1 MGAEECF
8 LTSPIRCKSGNPY
21 PGMNFRVL
29 GSIALRYFW
38 LYTRHPVR
46 IVELIFWPFVQ
57 LLVWGFLTKYL
68 QSETSGD
75 FPHTITY
82 LIGAIILWDALFRAQ
97 QGVAI
102 SFLEDV
108 WTRNLLNIFAAPVRT
123 AEYVGAMFLVGFCRV
138 VFTGLILSV
147 IALLAYQFN
156 LFQLELALIPFYLHL
171 LLFGWAMGL
180 ISVSL
185 ILRFGHGAESL
196 AWAIPF
202 MVQPFSAVF
211 YPVSALPEWLR
222 PLTQILP
229 STHVFEG
236 MRDVIEHGSFPGA
249 HMLAALGLNVAFL
262 CASLWLLHSML
273 TSARKKGFLVKV
285 TSSWRPAPAHRSMD
299 QPRPLDARW

>member
-1 MGAEECF
+1 
-8 LTSPIRCKSGNPY
+8 
-21 PGMNFRVL
+21 MNFRVL

-57 LLVWGFLTKYL
+57 LLVWGFLTKSL

-75 FPHTITY
+75 FPQTITY
-82 LIGAIILWDALFRAQ
+82 LIGAIILWDALFRSQ

-108 WTRNLLNIFAAPVRT
+108 WTRNLLNVFAAPVRT

-138 VFTGLILSV
+138 MVTGLILAI
-147 IALLAYQFN
+147 IAIAAYQFN
-156 LFQLELALIPFYLHL
+156 LFQLEIALVPFYLNL

-211 YPVSALPEWLR
+211 YPVSGLPAWLQ
-222 PLTQILP
+222 PLANVLP

-236 MRDVIEHGSFPGA
+236 MREVIQSGTFPGG
-249 HMLAALGLNVAFL
+249 HMIASLALNVVFLAAA
-262 CASLWLLHSML
+262 LWLIHSML
-273 TSARKKGFLVKV
+273 TGARRKGFLVKV
-285 TSSWRPAPAHRSMD
+285 TSS
-299 QPRPLDARW
+299 

>member
-1 MGAEECF
+1 
-8 LTSPIRCKSGNPY
+8 
-21 PGMNFRVL
+21 MNIRVL

-75 FPHTITY
+75 FPQTITY
-82 LIGAIILWDALFRAQ
+82 LIGAIILWDALFRSQ

-138 VFTGLILSV
+138 MVTGLILAV
-147 IALLAYQFN
+147 IAIVAYQFN
-156 LFQLELALIPFYLHL
+156 LFQLEIALIPFYLNL

-185 ILRFGHGAESL
+185 TL

-211 YPVSALPEWLR
+211 YPVSGLPTWLQ
-222 PLTQILP
+222 PFANVLP

-236 MRDVIEHGSFPGA
+236 MREVIQSGSFPGS
-249 HMLAALGLNVAFL
+249 HMVASLALNVVFLAAA
-262 CASLWLLHSML
+262 LWLLHSML
-273 TSARKKGFLVKV
+273 TGARKKGFLVKV
-285 TSSWRPAPAHRSMD
+285 TSS
-299 QPRPLDARW
+299 